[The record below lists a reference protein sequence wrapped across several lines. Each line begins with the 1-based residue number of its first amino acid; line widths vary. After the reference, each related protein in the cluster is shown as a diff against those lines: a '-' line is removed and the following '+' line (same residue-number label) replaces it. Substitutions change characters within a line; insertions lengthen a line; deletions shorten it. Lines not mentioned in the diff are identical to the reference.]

1 FFVRPLHFPSQ
12 RGIQKTRAGS
22 HAVRCG
28 IGHDTWNGEA
38 QRAQT
43 MESKGSFDE
52 GKREGKHADEK
63 GYNDWDDGGKEIDSD
78 DEVEAEYQAALNKG
92 NVGKVAVS
100 KDPQAKS
107 IVRGFRIN
115 WMDMRD
121 ADTAHLL
128 WESGE
133 WGKDMYHD
141 ELKATVPRRILEC
154 SAVSREINFTSQ
166 EEIRQFRLEQ
176 RVFLAGACIEEW
188 FFDFGFVIPGSTNS
202 WQQTIE
208 SAGEDRMLAAEDLS
222 GRMTIE
228 TTFLDGRTMLFK
240 TLVRIFYE

>member
-1 FFVRPLHFPSQ
+1 
-12 RGIQKTRAGS
+12 
-22 HAVRCG
+22 
-28 IGHDTWNGEA
+28 
-38 QRAQT
+38 
-43 MESKGSFDE
+43 
-52 GKREGKHADEK
+52 
-63 GYNDWDDGGKEIDSD
+63 
-78 DEVEAEYQAALNKG
+78 
-92 NVGKVAVS
+92 
-100 KDPQAKS
+100 
-107 IVRGFRIN
+107 
-115 WMDMRD
+115 
-121 ADTAHLL
+121 
-128 WESGE
+128 
-133 WGKDMYHD
+133 MYHH

-176 RVFLAGACIEEW
+176 RVFLAGACIEDRFLVFLSRMMSSMLALSQTFRKGVPSWSCCYISSGPDHEGGAIFTRHIFLPLVPPAEW

>member
-1 FFVRPLHFPSQ
+1 
-12 RGIQKTRAGS
+12 
-22 HAVRCG
+22 
-28 IGHDTWNGEA
+28 
-38 QRAQT
+38 
-43 MESKGSFDE
+43 
-52 GKREGKHADEK
+52 
-63 GYNDWDDGGKEIDSD
+63 
-78 DEVEAEYQAALNKG
+78 
-92 NVGKVAVS
+92 
-100 KDPQAKS
+100 
-107 IVRGFRIN
+107 
-115 WMDMRD
+115 MDMRD
-121 ADTAHLL
+121 ADTARLL

-133 WGKDMYHD
+133 WGKDMYRH

-176 RVFLAGACIEEW
+176 RVFLAGACIEGGVACKILFVIVFHLGPRRVPPRPCSGARPIRVYSKEFMMPPSFYRVPPAEW

-208 SAGEDRMLAAEDLS
+208 SAGEDRMLAADDLS